1 MIGFVMIGTN
11 NLGESSKFYD
21 AILSP
26 LGIIKVMS
34 AERNIGYAK
43 KNSPE
48 KIELY
53 VTKPH
58 NKEPATN
65 GNGTMIAL
73 KTDSRANVDK
83 FHAIALEN
91 GGVNEG
97 LPGSR
102 HDNNYYAYIR
112 DADGN
117 KICAYTNSKI
127 WILELN

>member
-11 NLGESSKFYD
+11 NLGESCKFYD
-21 AILSP
+21 AILST
-26 LGIIKVMS
+26 LGIKIAITSDRYV
-34 AERNIGYAK
+34 GYARTE
-43 KNSPE
+43 SPE

-53 VTKPH
+53 VTNPH
-58 NKEPATN
+58 DKKPATN

-73 KTDSRANVDK
+73 LTDSKDYVDK

-91 GGVNEG
+91 GAVNEG
-97 LPGSR
+97 SPGPR

-117 KICAYTNSKI
+117 KACAYSTY
-127 WILELN
+127 

>member
-1 MIGFVMIGTN
+1 MIGFIMIGTN
-11 NLGESSKFYD
+11 DLEASSNFYD
-21 AILSP
+21 AILFP
-26 LGIIKVMS
+26 LGIIKVLS
-34 AERNIGYAK
+34 SERYIGYAK
-43 KNSPE
+43 TKYPE

-73 KTDSRANVDK
+73 QADSRANVDE

-91 GGVNEG
+91 CGVNEG
-97 LPGSR
+97 SPGPR
-102 HDNNYYAYIR
+102 HGDNYYAYIR

-117 KICAYTNSKI
+117 KICAYTTSI
-127 WILELN
+127 I

>member
-11 NLGESSKFYD
+11 NLKESSKFYD
-21 AILSP
+21 VILSP
-26 LGIIKVMS
+26 LGIIKVDS
-34 AERNIGYAK
+34 GERNIGYANK
-43 KNSPE
+43 DNPE
-48 KIELY
+48 TIKFYI
-53 VTKPH
+53 TKPQ

-83 FHAIALEN
+83 FHTIALEK

-97 LPGSR
+97 LPGPR

-112 DADGN
+112 DAYGN

-127 WILELN
+127 

>member
-1 MIGFVMIGTN
+1 MIGFVMLGTN

-26 LGIIKVMS
+26 LGIIQVMS
-34 AERNIGYAK
+34 AEKNIGYAK

-53 VTKPH
+53 VTTPH

-73 KTDSRANVDK
+73 RTDLRVNVDK
-83 FHAIALEN
+83 FHFIKLF
-91 GGVNEG
+91 
-97 LPGSR
+97 PS
-102 HDNNYYAYIR
+102 
-112 DADGN
+112 
-117 KICAYTNSKI
+117 S
-127 WILELN
+127 ILL

>member
-21 AILSP
+21 AILTP
-26 LGIIKVMS
+26 LGIKKFTTTD
-34 AERNIGYAK
+34 RYIGYARK
-43 KNSPE
+43 ESLEN
-48 KIELY
+48 IELY
-53 VTKPH
+53 VTNPH
-58 NKEPATN
+58 NKKPATN

-73 KTDSRANVDK
+73 LADSKESVDK

-91 GGVNEG
+91 GAVNEG
-97 LPGSR
+97 LPGPR

-117 KICAYTNSKI
+117 KICAYSTS
-127 WILELN
+127 

>member
-1 MIGFVMIGTN
+1 MIGFTMIGSN
-11 NLGESSKFYD
+11 DLRASSNFYD
-21 AILSP
+21 SILFP
-26 LGIIKVMS
+26 LGIIKVLS
-34 AERNIGYAK
+34 TERYIGYAK
-43 KNSPE
+43 KNNPE

-73 KTDSRANVDK
+73 LADSRVNVDK

-97 LPGSR
+97 LPGPR
-102 HDNNYYAYIR
+102 HDNSYYAYIR
-112 DADGN
+112 DVDGN
-117 KICAYTNSKI
+117 KICAYTTSK
-127 WILELN
+127 N

>member
-21 AILSP
+21 AILTP
-26 LGIIKVMS
+26 LGIKKFTTTD
-34 AERNIGYAK
+34 RYIGYARK
-43 KNSPE
+43 ESLEN
-48 KIELY
+48 IELY
-53 VTKPH
+53 VTNPH
-58 NKEPATN
+58 NKKPATN

-73 KTDSRANVDK
+73 LTDSKESVDK

-91 GGVNEG
+91 GAVNEG
-97 LPGSR
+97 LPGPR

-127 WILELN
+127 

>member
-1 MIGFVMIGTN
+1 MLGFIMIGTN
-11 NLGESSKFYD
+11 DLEASSKFYD
-21 AILSP
+21 AILLP
-26 LGIIKVMS
+26 LGIIKVFS
-34 AERNIGYAK
+34 TERYIGYAK
-43 KNSPE
+43 KNYSE

-53 VTKPH
+53 LTKPY
-58 NKEPATN
+58 NKKPATN

-73 KTDSRANVDK
+73 KTDSRVNVDK

-97 LPGSR
+97 LPGPR

-127 WILELN
+127 

>member
-1 MIGFVMIGTN
+1 MIGFTMIGSN
-11 NLGESSKFYD
+11 DLRASSNFYD
-21 AILSP
+21 SILFP
-26 LGIIKVMS
+26 LGIIKVLS
-34 AERNIGYAK
+34 TERQIGYAK

-48 KIELY
+48 KIEFY

-65 GNGTMIAL
+65 GTGTMIAL

-97 LPGSR
+97 LPGPR

-112 DADGN
+112 DLDGN
-117 KICAYTNSKI
+117 KICAYTNSNI
-127 WILELN
+127 

>member
-11 NLGESSKFYD
+11 NLVQSSKFYD
-21 AILSP
+21 VILSP
-26 LGIIKVMS
+26 LGIKKVTTTD
-34 AERNIGYAK
+34 RYIGYARE
-43 KNSPE
+43 NNPE

-58 NKEPATN
+58 NQKPATN

-73 KTDSRANVDK
+73 MTNSKESVNK

-91 GGVNEG
+91 GAVNEG
-97 LPGSR
+97 LPGLR

-117 KICAYTNSKI
+117 KICVFTAS
-127 WILELN
+127 

>member
-11 NLGESSKFYD
+11 NLEESSKFYD

-26 LGIIKVMS
+26 LGIIKVDS
-34 AERNIGYAK
+34 GERNIGYANK
-43 KNSPE
+43 DNPE
-48 KIELY
+48 KIKLY
-53 VTKPH
+53 ITKPQ

-73 KTDSRANVDK
+73 KTDSKTNVDK

-97 LPGSR
+97 LPGLR

-112 DADGN
+112 DLDGN

-127 WILELN
+127 

>member
-11 NLGESSKFYD
+11 NLKKSSKFYD
-21 AILSP
+21 AILFP
-26 LGIIKVMS
+26 LGIKKVITTD
-34 AERNIGYAK
+34 RYIGYAK
-43 KNSPE
+43 KESPE

-53 VTKPH
+53 VTNPH
-58 NKEPATN
+58 NKKPATN

-73 KTDSRANVDK
+73 LTDSKDYVDK

-91 GGVNEG
+91 GAVNEG
-97 LPGSR
+97 SPGPR

-117 KICAYTNSKI
+117 KVCAYSI
-127 WILELN
+127 S